1 MNVSRS
7 HLQPNSPLREVF
19 EEDFK
24 SLKPEAQKT
33 LDRLLPKSQKKEQAD
48 VVIISTCFYSG
59 FMRWLSKF
67 LGALH
72 VELNTEDLE
81 RCKLSKSEIG
91 RIAQLGG
98 SSSSGS
104 LGSLSSSESS
114 GNFDRLEQIDP
125 EYDAED
131 DGNNGDLTLEG
142 GGGDDG
148 NKTDDDDLTLVP

>member
-1 MNVSRS
+1 MKALDTIFEVMNVSRS
-7 HLQPNSPLREVF
+7 HLQPNLPLRDVF

-91 RIAQLGG
+91 RIVLDGSIGG
-98 SSSSGS
+98 SSGS
-104 LGSLSSSESS
+104 LSSGSLSSSARSDCLE
-114 GNFDRLEQIDP
+114 RLEQIDP
-125 EYDAED
+125 DY
-131 DGNNGDLTLEG
+131 
-142 GGGDDG
+142 
-148 NKTDDDDLTLVP
+148 KVDDDDNDGNITIVP

>member
-1 MNVSRS
+1 MKALDTIFEVMNVSRS
-7 HLQPNSPLREVF
+7 HLQPNRPLREVF

-24 SLKPEAQKT
+24 SLKSEAQKT

-98 SSSSGS
+98 SSGS
-104 LGSLSSSESS
+104 LSSGSLSSSARSDCLE
-114 GNFDRLEQIDP
+114 RLEQIDP
-125 EYDAED
+125 DY
-131 DGNNGDLTLEG
+131 
-142 GGGDDG
+142 
-148 NKTDDDDLTLVP
+148 KVDDDDNDGNITIVP